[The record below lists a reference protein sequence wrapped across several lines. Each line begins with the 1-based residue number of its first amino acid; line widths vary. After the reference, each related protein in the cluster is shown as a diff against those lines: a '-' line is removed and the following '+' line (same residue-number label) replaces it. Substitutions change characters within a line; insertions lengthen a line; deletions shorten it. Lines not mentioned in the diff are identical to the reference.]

1 MRLIEVFEES
11 ITILT
16 TNKMRT
22 GLSALGIIIGI
33 SAVITLM
40 TLGQASQQQV
50 ENRIKSLGSNLL
62 TISSSRDA
70 ATQLSNDDLTAILE
84 NTRINTTD
92 KAAGEYST
100 QAQLAYEDIDT
111 KTSVYGIS
119 DNYFEIRNIEISS
132 GRTLTETDTSLI
144 SKVAIIGP
152 DIATEL
158 FGNTTAIGNNL
169 KINGITFTVV
179 GITKEKGQTGRSNM
193 DEAVYI
199 PITTAQK
206 VVFGGTNLTSIYVT
220 AIDEASMK
228 AAQNQLGYLLLEEH
242 RIENVEDAD
251 FTITSQEDLL
261 ETVGEVTGTFTTLLT
276 GIAAISL
283 LVGGIGIMNIM
294 LVTVTERT
302 REIGIRKAL
311 GAKRKTIVTQ
321 FLVESII
328 LTITGGIVGVTI
340 GIGASM
346 LVTNLMGLPSTL
358 SYESIG
364 LAVLVSCTIGILFG
378 WYPAQK
384 AAKLQPIEALRYE

>member
-11 ITILT
+11 IAILT

-62 TISSSRDA
+62 TISSSRNA
-70 ATQLSNDDLTAILE
+70 STQLSNDDLTAILE
-84 NTRINTTD
+84 NTRINTID

-100 QAQLAYEDIDT
+100 QAQLAYEDVDT

-119 DNYFEIRNIEISS
+119 DNYFEIRNIEVAT

-144 SKVAIIGP
+144 SKVAILGP

-158 FGNTTAIGNNL
+158 FGNATAIGNDI
-169 KINGITFTVV
+169 KINGITFTVI
-179 GITKEKGQTGRSNM
+179 GITTEKGQTGRSNM

-206 VVFGGTNLTSIYVT
+206 VVFGGTTLTSIYVT
-220 AIDEASMK
+220 AIDETSMK

-261 ETVGEVTGTFTTLLT
+261 ETVSEVTGTFTTLLT

-311 GAKRKTIVTQ
+311 GAKRKAIITQ

-328 LTITGGIVGVTI
+328 LTITGGVVGVAI

-346 LVTNLMGLPSTL
+346 LVTNLMGLPNTL

>member
-100 QAQLAYEDIDT
+100 QAQLAYKDVDT

-158 FGNTTAIGNNL
+158 FGNTTALGNNL

-311 GAKRKTIVTQ
+311 GAKRKTIITQ

-328 LTITGGIVGVTI
+328 LTITGGIVGVAI

-364 LAVLVSCTIGILFG
+364 LAVLVACTIGILFG